1 MTSVT
6 WMKAANGRSWC
17 PFATTDLSG
26 LNTFGVYVI
35 WHGGTAPRTVYVG
48 QGKIAERIEA
58 HRADERITGY
68 DADGPLFFTWAE
80 LLAAD
85 ADGAERYLAELLS
98 PLVSDGRPEVAL
110 LAVNS
115 PFAA

>member
-26 LNTFGVYVI
+26 LSTFGVYVI
-35 WHGGTAPRTVYVG
+35 WHGGTAPRTVHVG
-48 QGKIAERIEA
+48 QGRITDRIEA
-58 HRADERITGY
+58 HRADERITRY
-68 DADGPLFFTWAE
+68 EVDGPLFFTWAE
-80 LLAAD
+80 LRAAD
-85 ADGAERYLAELLS
+85 ADGVERYLAELLS
-98 PLVSDGRPEVAL
+98 PLVADAHPDVAPL
-110 LAVNS
+110 PVNS